1 MTLSTVPRIAL
12 RILLGLLA
20 LLFLVI
26 LSVVVILATEAGR
39 LWLVDQGIHFAEK
52 AGIEL
57 NLEEI
62 SSPDLGHWEIAS
74 VEVFMYGKALVQ
86 ADGIVFRWLPF
97 ALLQRQLHVKQLTAD
112 KLHYIQPEPTDTEKP
127 EKTEG
132 GGKTWPVTVEQLA
145 VNELGIFDQNRE
157 DLVPVLS
164 MQASA
169 ELFHVDAPVQL
180 DALITT
186 LNANQT
192 TLEVKTTVISPQE
205 IRLTG
210 SIREIAGGW
219 LAEQLD
225 LPRGQGLD
233 AQFAVEVTQNEDE
246 IAVDVETLT
255 LPFLQHQ
262 LAARGSANIQRSTR
276 TIIIKDF
283 LLDIDEHRQRVK
295 GTITPDDLWL
305 DVSLSELPLSLAQPW
320 LPEPVEGN
328 ISGDFKADWFF
339 AGDQKWPNADGR
351 TSFDLK
357 VREQSVRGQ
366 VEGVLKKNLATLRP
380 SWIMIEET
388 RLDLEG
394 VFDLTGDA
402 NAVTAR
408 LRNFDSRLLKP
419 WPVPW
424 PADLAVANKNL
435 NLEFKGSFQKPV
447 VAAAGDVRANYR
459 GENVAVN
466 LDGEAS
472 LQSAQ
477 FRRLQVKA
485 LDSELLASGR
495 LDWEGDSTDLKA
507 RFTRLNKRL
516 MHFVPEEFHETVP
529 EELQF
534 DSSGRVRIRGK
545 LTQPTVTADLVVDGE
560 YLEAEQAIP
569 FSLIADGEVAVA
581 PLELLKMN
589 VQSLELKLFDQPAA
603 ALRGTFS
610 AEAMALHL
618 SMSRLPTRAL
628 AAFGV
633 TALTGEAE
641 AELSLSG
648 KLDAP
653 LLQGQIGYRKDLQYQ
668 RRGRTQTVPVVL
680 DAAFSQRGEQLRLDL
695 DLQQS
700 RQSVGR
706 VTAEIPVTPYVSAL
720 RQKTPLPLVGTIKGD
735 LDLMTVNMLLDN
747 DLHEFDGRLV
757 LDTRLKGN
765 QDAPELFGS
774 IRMVDG
780 AYENAIAGTE
790 LREIN
795 ATIEGEGTIL
805 KMASASLQTPGGGNI
820 SATGHID
827 WLKAQTTD
835 RDAIRFDVNAHKAQ
849 LVNRVD
855 VAGEVNGDIALEGHL
870 KDIWVKGEI
879 EVAPLNINISAAG
892 GSSIPSI
899 DLVDVNAVPED
910 AQRGEESAMPTV
922 HLDLRIFT
930 EQQAYLRG
938 RGLDTE
944 LHGEIRLSGTTAEPS
959 YIGEFNTRR
968 GRLDI
973 LNKRFTLTDGQV
985 RFSNDVIGL
994 NITGAYSA
1002 DEFDYEVRVSGT
1014 ADEPK
1019 LQLSSTPALPEDQ
1032 ILSRLIFGKSVQ
1044 QISAFQAIR
1053 LAAAVN
1059 SLRSGSSFDPIDNM
1073 RERLGIDSLTVEGDV
1088 GQGDVSVGVGKYLSD
1103 RVYLELER
1111 STNSNLPQP
1120 WQSTVQIELTPLLT
1134 LKGGTG
1140 ESGSGGA
1147 ELLWARDY

>member
-1 MTLSTVPRIAL
+1 MELSTVPRIAL
-12 RILLGLLA
+12 RILLGVLA
-20 LLFLVI
+20 LLFLAI
-26 LSVVVILATEAGR
+26 LSVVVILATETGR
-39 LWLVDQGIHFAEK
+39 LWLVDLGSHFAGK

-57 NLEEI
+57 TFEDI
-62 SSPDLGHWEIAS
+62 SSPNLGHWEIAGL
-74 VEVFMYGKALVQ
+74 EVTMQGNTLVQ
-86 ADGIVFRWLPF
+86 ADDIVFRWLPF
-97 ALLQRQLHVKQLTAD
+97 ALLQRQLHVKELTAAR
-112 KLHYIQPEPTDTEKP
+112 LHYFQPEASDTPEP

-132 GGKTWPVTVEQLA
+132 GGKPWPVTVEQLG
-145 VNELGIFDQNRE
+145 VNELGVFDQKQEN
-157 DLVPVLS
+157 LIPLLS

-169 ELFHVDAPVQL
+169 ELFHPEAPIQL
-180 DALITT
+180 DARVST
-186 LNANQT
+186 LNDNQT
-192 TLEVKTTVISPQE
+192 HLEAKTTVISAEE

-210 SIREIAGGW
+210 AIREVAGGW
-219 LAEQLD
+219 LTQTLD
-225 LPRGQGLD
+225 LPQGQELD
-233 AQFAVEVTQNEDE
+233 AQFAIEVTQSGDE
-246 IAVDVETLT
+246 IAIGVETLT

-262 LAARGSANIQRSTR
+262 LAARGSANIQRSSR
-276 TIIIKDF
+276 TVIIKDF

-320 LPEPVEGN
+320 LPEPVDGY
-328 ISGDFKADWFF
+328 ISGDFQADWFF

-357 VREQSVRGQ
+357 VREQSIRGQ
-366 VEGVLKKNLATLRP
+366 VDGVLKKNLATLRP
-380 SWIMIEET
+380 SWVMVEGT
-388 RLDLEG
+388 RLDLQG
-394 VFDLTGDA
+394 DLDLTGNA
-402 NAVTAR
+402 NALSAH

-424 PADLAVANKNL
+424 PADLSVANKNL
-435 NLEFKGSFQKPV
+435 NLEFKGSFKAPLLTV
-447 VAAAGDVRANYR
+447 AGDALATYR
-459 GENVAVN
+459 GENVAINVE
-466 LDGEAS
+466 GEAS
-472 LQSAQ
+472 LKSAQ
-477 FRRLQVKA
+477 LRRLQVKA
-485 LDSELLASGR
+485 LDSDLLASGR
-495 LDWEGDSTDLKA
+495 LDWKGDSTDLKA
-507 RFTRLNKRL
+507 RFNHLNNRLL
-516 MHFVPEEFHETVP
+516 HFVPEEFHGAVP
-529 EELQF
+529 AELQF
-534 DSSGRVRIRGK
+534 DTSGRVRVRGQ
-545 LTQPTVTADLVVDGE
+545 LTQPTVTTDLVVDGE
-560 YLEAEQAIP
+560 YQEAEQAIP
-569 FSLIADGEVAVA
+569 FSITADGEVAVA
-581 PLELLKMN
+581 PLDNLKMD
-589 VQSLELKLFDQPAA
+589 VQLLELKLFGQPAA
-603 ALRGTFS
+603 ALRGSFS
-610 AEAMALHL
+610 AEAMALQL
-618 SMSRLPTRAL
+618 SMSRLPTRTL

-648 KLDAP
+648 TLDAP
-653 LLQGQIGYRKDLQYQ
+653 VLQGQIGYRRDLQYQ

-680 DAAFSQRGEQLRLDL
+680 DATFSQRGEQLRLDL

-700 RQSVGR
+700 RQAVGR
-706 VTAEIPVTPYVSAL
+706 VTAEIPVTPYVNAL
-720 RQKTPLPLVGTIKGD
+720 RQKTPVPLLGTLKGD
-735 LDLMTVNMLLDN
+735 LDLMAVNLLLDN
-747 DLHEFDGRLV
+747 DLHEFEGRLL
-757 LDTRLKGN
+757 LDTRLDGN

-774 IRMVDG
+774 IQMVDG

-790 LREIN
+790 LRAVN
-795 ATIEGEGTIL
+795 ATLEGEGTIL
-805 KMASASLQTPGGGNI
+805 TLASASLQTPGGGGI
-820 SATGHID
+820 SASGHLD
-827 WLKAQTTD
+827 WRKAQTSD
-835 RDAIRFDVNAHKAQ
+835 RDAIRLDLKASDAQ
-849 LVNRVD
+849 LVNRTD
-855 VAGEVNGDIALEGHL
+855 VAGEINGDIAVDGHF

-910 AQRGEESAMPTV
+910 QQQDAETAMPTV

-1002 DEFDYEVRVSGT
+1002 EGFDYEVRVSGT
-1014 ADEPK
+1014 SEEPK

-1073 RERLGIDSLTVEGDV
+1073 RERLGIDSLTVDGDV
-1088 GQGDVSVGVGKYLSD
+1088 GQGDVSVGVGKYLND